1 MSIGPLRGWDF
12 LRSEDDNGG
21 LELRMKIGTFKIW
34 RSPLSCW
41 LLFGLFAFLLLV
53 WQFVDVKPYRGGE
66 AIIGTAA
73 FGAAAIAF
81 LLLALRSSKSKTR
94 I

>member
-1 MSIGPLRGWDF
+1 
-12 LRSEDDNGG
+12 
-21 LELRMKIGTFKIW
+21 MKTGSFKIW

-53 WQFVDVKPYRGGE
+53 WQFVDVKPYRRGE

-73 FGAAAIAF
+73 FGAAAIVF
-81 LLLALRSSKSKTR
+81 LIFALRSSKPRTK